1 MLLNRLGPA
10 TTAVIGIG
18 SLSLMDGII
27 KHAAAGYATSQ
38 AVMMRYMVGAFVAF
52 LVFRLTR
59 TAWPALRIVRPHA
72 WRAVLVVSTAVTF
85 FYALVTLPLAVTLA
99 LSFTSPIFIAIA
111 ATVLLGER
119 PGGNVVIALVLGFAG
134 VLVVLWDELA
144 RTTGEGTLGILAAL
158 ASAVTYA
165 LSMVT
170 LKTRAGRDPIP
181 TIVLL
186 QNGFAGLFVAP
197 FGIAQW
203 SSPSPTETALFAVI
217 GILGAGGHLCM
228 ASAYG
233 RADASRLGVLEY
245 TAFVWAVAIGF
256 FAFGEI
262 PSLGTV
268 AGAAL
273 IVTGAWLASRTP
285 PQVAPHEPD
294 AEIGP

>member
-27 KHAAAGYATSQ
+27 KHAAAGHATSQ
-38 AVMMRYMVGAFVAF
+38 AVMMRYMFGALVAF

-111 ATVLLGER
+111 ATVLVREL
-119 PGGNVVIALVLGFAG
+119 PG
-134 VLVVLWDELA
+134 VLVVLWDELT

-170 LKTRAGRDPIP
+170 LKTRAGRDPVP

-186 QNGFAGLFVAP
+186 QNAFAG
-197 FGIAQW
+197 
-203 SSPSPTETALFAVI
+203 LFAVI
-217 GILGAGGHLCM
+217 GVLGAGGHLCM

-256 FAFGEI
+256 FAFAEI

-273 IVTGAWLASRTP
+273 IVAGAWLASRTP

-294 AEIGP
+294 AESGP